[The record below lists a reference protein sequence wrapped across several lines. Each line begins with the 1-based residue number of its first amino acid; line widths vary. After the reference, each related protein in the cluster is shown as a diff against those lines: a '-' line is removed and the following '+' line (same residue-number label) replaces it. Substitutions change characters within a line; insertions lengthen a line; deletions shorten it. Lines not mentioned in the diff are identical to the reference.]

1 MILEYDASATY
12 ISRKIIK
19 APKNFIARHRI
30 ALNY

>member
-19 APKNFIARHRI
+19 APKNFIAS
-30 ALNY
+30 ASST

>member
-19 APKNFIARHRI
+19 APKNSITLLYDI
-30 ALNY
+30 